1 MTETTSSR
9 RFVPLLGILG
19 ALALTP
25 AVHAQQGGTVRGV
38 VREASTQQPIADA
51 QVTVAGTRIGA
62 ITDPRGAYR
71 LTNVPLGRQA
81 VRVRVLGFSIRTDS
95 VDVATDAPA
104 TLDFA
109 LTRTVVQLEEVV
121 VTGAGVGVERKQL
134 GNTIATVDAKTIE
147 NAPVQTFSEAIAG
160 REPGVQVLPSSGL
173 VGEGARIRIRG
184 NASLTQNNE
193 PVVYLDGVRVDNA
206 GGFTYAGA
214 GGAGTPSRLDDINP
228 EIIERVEILK
238 GAAAATMYGSEA
250 NAGVIQI
257 FTKRGT
263 AGAPRF
269 SFRSDQGLSRS
280 PRDAYKPSAGFAR
293 YGTFAQCLADSAAW
307 GAKTAAQ
314 TTNCRTTIG
323 VADRLTAIYGRTI
336 TPYQVF
342 EQDYINELFGT
353 GYHSS
358 YSGTVTGGG
367 ETVVYNVAGRLARED
382 GPFSTHALDSRALA
396 NDYNRKYFGS
406 ANLTLFPGQRFQVR
420 AAAMF
425 TDLHHETPNNSN
437 NIYGVVSSAIN
448 SKPEQADCEESRK
461 LGLGGAF
468 GEDPSRP
475 GRCAGPGDPSGS
487 GAFITP
493 REAAY
498 QIVAQDAEHFN
509 GNLGLTYQSAPN
521 VKFELTTG
529 IDVTN
534 ANDFELLPFRYNV
547 DNYTT
552 NEILGRRTVGNRN
565 NRQFTLD
572 GKGTWTGHFRDF
584 TSNLLVGTQGFVTRE
599 RDKGGFG
606 RDFPGPGIEVAEA
619 GAIRALNE
627 AFVST
632 VNLGALAQEQLG
644 YRGWAFVTLGA
655 RWDRNS
661 AFGESSPWAFYPKI
675 SVSLVPSDLPS
686 WHVPYVSALR
696 LRGAVGRSGLQPGAF
711 DKFTTWS
718 PLAADL
724 GPGLQTGNLGNDSLR
739 PEVSTERELG
749 AEVGLFGNRLGLD
762 VTWWLRNTVDALVS
776 KQFAPSGGFINPQLT
791 NIGWLQGKGWEVK
804 LNGLVLD
811 RPNLSINLFVNG
823 AYLSQRIMSL
833 GGAAPIKV
841 GTSYPRYRNFIR
853 GPDTLYS
860 APGVI
865 DQIRYYSPGALL
877 GAALIPSCAAGAV
890 YRGGASAGQPRPCYT
905 PGSTVPYDTD
915 RNGQPDSEARLQFYL
930 DSLRNVGTAG
940 LLDRL
945 NPMQD
950 DEDGDRD
957 LLDNYLGKPSPD
969 WQGAFGGAITFRRR
983 LQVNVLFEYK
993 AGNYTVTN
1001 LTDAFRTSHPLIGRN
1016 VRGAAEAEATLQD
1029 PTSTPAQ
1036 RQAAAM
1042 RWATKYKALS
1052 PYDGLNQNEKG
1063 DFLRWREFGISY
1075 TAAPELARRLGVASA
1090 TFSITGRNIKMW
1102 TGYSGIDPEENTI
1115 GRGGGGQ
1122 LDNNYLDAVDG
1133 WGLPLPSSWTFS
1145 VRFGF

>member
-1 MTETTSSR
+1 MLHTRVAIVT
-9 RFVPLLGILG
+9 VLAWLILPS
-19 ALALTP
+19 P
-25 AVHAQQGGTVRGV
+25 ASAQQSGGVRGV
-38 VREASTQQPIADA
+38 VREASTRQTIAGA
-51 QVTVAGTRIGA
+51 QVVVVGTRIA
-62 ITDPRGAYR
+62 AVTDPQGAYT
-71 LTNVPLGRQA
+71 LANVPLGRQV
-81 VRVRVLGFSIRTDS
+81 VRVRVLGFSSLADS
-95 VDVATDAPA
+95 VDVTADAPA

-109 LTRTVVQLEEVV
+109 LTRTVIQLEEVV

-134 GNTIATVDAKTIE
+134 GNTIATVDAKTIAA
-147 NAPVQTFSEAIAG
+147 APVQSFSEAIAG

-193 PVVYLDGVRVDNA
+193 PVVYVDGVRVDNG

-228 EIIERVEILK
+228 EIIDHVEILK

-257 FTKRGT
+257 FTKKGT
-263 AGAPRF
+263 AGRPRF
-269 SFRSDQGLSRS
+269 TFRSDQGLSRS
-280 PRDAYKPSAGFAR
+280 PRSAYKPLAGFAR
-293 YGTFAQCLADSAAW
+293 YGTFAACLADSAAW

-323 VADRLTAIYGRTI
+323 VADRLSAIYGEPI
-336 TPYQVF
+336 GLYQTF
-342 EQDYINELFGT
+342 EKDYINELFAT

-358 YSGTVTGGG
+358 YSGTVTGGS
-367 ETVVYNVAGRLARED
+367 ETVVYSVAGRLTRED
-382 GPFSTHALDSRALA
+382 GPFTTAPLDSRALA

-406 ANLTLFPGQRFQVR
+406 ANIILYPGQRLQLR
-420 AAAMF
+420 AGAMF
-425 TDLHHETPNNSN
+425 TDVHHETPNNSN

-461 LGLGGAF
+461 LGLGGTF
-468 GEDPSRP
+468 GQDPGRP

-498 QIVAQDAEHFN
+498 QQVVQGAEHFL
-509 GNLGLTYQSAPN
+509 GNLGITYQSAPN
-521 VKFELTTG
+521 VKLELTTG

-534 ANDFELLPFRYNV
+534 ASDFELLPFRYNV
-547 DNYTT
+547 DNYTL
-552 NEILGRRTVGNRN
+552 NEILGRKTVGNRN

-572 GKGTWTGHFRDF
+572 GKVTWSGHFQDF

-599 RDKGGFG
+599 RSRGGFG

-619 GAIRALNE
+619 GAIRVLNE

-632 VNLGALAQEQLG
+632 VNLGAMAQEQVG
-644 YRGWAFVTLGA
+644 YKGWAFATVGA

-661 AFGESSPWAFYPKI
+661 AFGETSPWAFYPKV
-675 SVSLVPSDLPS
+675 SVSLVPSDLAS
-686 WHVPYVSALR
+686 WHVPHVSALR

-718 PLAADL
+718 TLASEL
-724 GPGLQTGNLGNDSLR
+724 GPGLQTGNLGNDSLK
-739 PEVSTERELG
+739 PEISTERELG
-749 AEVGLFGNRLGLD
+749 AEVGLFQNRVGLD

-776 KQFAPSGGFINPQLT
+776 KQYPPSGGFPNAQLV
-791 NIGWLQGKGWEVK
+791 NIGWLQGKGWDLK
-804 LNGLVLD
+804 LNALVVD
-811 RPNLSINLFVNG
+811 RANLSVNLFVNG
-823 AYLSQRIMSL
+823 AFLSQRIMSL

-841 GTSYPRYRNFIR
+841 GGSYPRYRNFIR

-865 DQIRYYSPGALL
+865 DEIRYYAPGALL
-877 GAALIPSCAAGAV
+877 GAAVIQSCAARPV
-890 YRGGASAGQPRPCYT
+890 YRGGANAGQPRPCYT

-915 RNGQPDSEARLQFYL
+915 KNGQPDSEARLQFYI
-930 DSLRNVGTAG
+930 DSLRTRGTAG
-940 LLDRL
+940 LLDVL
-945 NPMQD
+945 NPMFD
-950 DEDGDRD
+950 DVDGDRD
-957 LLDNYLGKPSPD
+957 VLDNYLGKPTPD
-969 WQGAFGGAITFRRR
+969 WQGSFGGAITFRRN
-983 LQVNVLFEYK
+983 LQINFMFEYK
-993 AGNYTVTN
+993 ARNYTITN

-1016 VRGAAEAEATLQD
+1016 VRGAAEVEATLLD
-1029 PTSTPAQ
+1029 PASTPEA
-1036 RQAAAM
+1036 RQSAAM
-1042 RWATKYKALS
+1042 LWATKYKALS
-1052 PYDGLNQNEKG
+1052 PYDGLNQNERG
-1063 DFLRWREFGISY
+1063 DFLRWRELGITY
-1075 TAAPELARRLGVASA
+1075 TAPPALARRFGVDNLAVSV
-1090 TFSITGRNIKMW
+1090 TGRNIKLW

-1133 WGLPLPSSWTFS
+1133 WGAPLPASWTLS